1 MSWYNPV
8 SWIGSSDGRSQEQ
21 LQAESDAA
29 DARLAELNQA
39 AASRYGTDWLREAE
53 NNRLNSRLQVEDAVQ
68 ADFNSGLSDGYNNVT
83 GAIKDTVNFPLK
95 FLWDA
100 LPWWAWLAAAGG
112 VFLYLGG
119 GVWLKGRLA
128 K

>member
-1 MSWYNPV
+1 MSVHIANEHELKV
-8 SWIGSSDGRSQEQ
+8 
-21 LQAESDAA
+21 
-29 DARLAELNQA
+29 ARHM
-39 AASRYGTDWLREAE
+39 
-53 NNRLNSRLQVEDAVQ
+53 
-68 ADFNSGLSDGYNNVT
+68 LSDLKRNDPFGLAAQGEWQRQIHVFDEAVGVILHVT

-112 VFLYLGG
+112 VFLYMGG